1 MWGLSLS
8 VLALSVLSIGM
19 REPGE
24 CSNGPRRGGRE
35 TKIGLNGEVGG
46 AEEGGGGGRGG
57 RFSSSSSSSSSARRS
72 KAVASN
78 PNACLAPSS
87 FSSEF
92 SPPLASLPTLTN
104 RTATTSTSLGTI
116 SPRAVSLCIFLVRKG
131 GRERERVF
139 EEREQAC
146 LSTVPPAF
154 LAAAAAAKNR
164 TTSNFFTLFL
174 FLCLDSSSSSSA
186 LFLSLS
192 LFLSRR
198 TRTKRQKRVTKRKK
212 EVSFACLLSQFF
224 SLTFLSFLSRTPHP
238 TPPPPQKKKKL
249 STSTLNTD
257 KILSKMGE
265 GTFGR
270 VLECWDRK
278 TRGYVAIKIV
288 RAVQKYRDAAM
299 IELEVLATL
308 EKNDA
313 AGRFHCVSLR
323 EWFDYRGHVCMVFER
338 LGPSLYDFLRKN
350 AYRPFPGPLVRAFG
364 KQLLEAVAYL
374 HSLKLVHTDL
384 KPENIL
390 LTSGDYD
397 RPAVAAAAAAAAA
410 ASAAAAAAAGG
421 GDATTTG
428 AAAANEAAAASAAAA
443 SAAAAAAAAQ
453 AASTSSRA
461 PARVP
466 RSSAVRVIDFGSATF
481 DDAHHSAVVS
491 TRHYRAPEVILGL
504 GWTYPADLWSAGC
517 ILVELATGDALFQTH
532 ENLEHLAMMESVLGP
547 MPEGTLEAVRRAA
560 GLISSDMVIPPPH
573 GSHRAGRHHGRG
585 ILRDRHSRA
594 CGRIRSGR
602 RAWAHGSCV
611 HGRRTCAT
619 EWRSAL
625 RRSHPDGWS

>member
-1 MWGLSLS
+1 
-8 VLALSVLSIGM
+8 
-19 REPGE
+19 
-24 CSNGPRRGGRE
+24 
-35 TKIGLNGEVGG
+35 
-46 AEEGGGGGRGG
+46 
-57 RFSSSSSSSSSARRS
+57 
-72 KAVASN
+72 
-78 PNACLAPSS
+78 
-87 FSSEF
+87 
-92 SPPLASLPTLTN
+92 
-104 RTATTSTSLGTI
+104 
-116 SPRAVSLCIFLVRKG
+116 
-131 GRERERVF
+131 
-139 EEREQAC
+139 
-146 LSTVPPAF
+146 
-154 LAAAAAAKNR
+154 
-164 TTSNFFTLFL
+164 
-174 FLCLDSSSSSSA
+174 
-186 LFLSLS
+186 
-192 LFLSRR
+192 
-198 TRTKRQKRVTKRKK
+198 
-212 EVSFACLLSQFF
+212 
-224 SLTFLSFLSRTPHP
+224 
-238 TPPPPQKKKKL
+238 
-249 STSTLNTD
+249 
-257 KILSKMGE
+257 MGE

-288 RAVQKYRDAAM
+288 RSVQKYRDAAM

-313 AGRFHCVSLR
+313 SGRFHCVSLR

-410 ASAAAAAAAGG
+410 VAAAAAAASAGG
-421 GDATTTG
+421 ETATTTNDAG
-428 AAAANEAAAASAAAA
+428 AASTAAVAAPVASAANA
-443 SAAAAAAAAQ
+443 S

-466 RSSAVRVIDFGSATF
+466 RSSDVRVIDFGSATF

-504 GWTYPADLWSAGC
+504 GWTYPADIWSAGC

-547 MPEGTLEAVRRAA
+547 MPGGLLESVKVAAGGPAAVARAA
-560 GLISSDMVIPPPH
+560 AAAAAAATTATSGAGTAASAPAAPAPAPHPPTSSSSVAATALAATKFFDARTGRLDWPAGASSKRSVKAVAKVAPLAEQLERLADVSMASGAGALVDLVARMLRYNPAERLSAREALAHPFFREDAPPWPLPPAAVGDERPRPASAGGEVGDGEGAGTATVPAAAAVPAEATAVTTAVETTAGAPAAAPAALLTDTAEAATAEGGRALAAAGGGGARPRSEN
-573 GSHRAGRHHGRG
+573 GS
-585 ILRDRHSRA
+585 
-594 CGRIRSGR
+594 
-602 RAWAHGSCV
+602 
-611 HGRRTCAT
+611 T
-619 EWRSAL
+619 
-625 RRSHPDGWS
+625 